1 MEDFYIKSTSKTPYM
16 NFQIAGIFE
25 ITGRS
30 IPENSIEFYKPLL
43 EWLDSYSLRKTIP
56 STHLQIRLEYF
67 NTSSSKCLL
76 EIFKR
81 MEGIAKNSS
90 PTKISWQY
98 EEEDEDMKELGEDF
112 KEILQIPVE
121 LVPVKNY

>member
-16 NFQIAGIFE
+16 NFQISGTFE

-43 EWLDSYSLRKTIP
+43 EWLDSYSTKKNIP
-56 STHLQIRLEYF
+56 STNLQVRLEYF

-81 MEGIAKNSS
+81 MELIVRNGISAKI
-90 PTKISWQY
+90 TWQY

-121 LVPVKNY
+121 LIPVKNY